1 MSTPTHT
8 PPRWRHRVLALLAVA
23 VAAVPALSPDG
34 TAEAAVPSNNVFPIA
49 SPGAA
54 CNDDFGVPRP
64 RGRTHEGVDCFQE
77 PSRGK
82 PLVAVESGTMRTYST
97 VNPSDRC
104 AGSGNA
110 VQLVGDSVTWYYYG
124 HLDRII
130 VGSGRVTR
138 GQQIGTIGD
147 TGNACGRPHLHFPMK
162 LSSSSRPIDPHPY
175 VSTWPIVS
183 PGGGGGGTGDSY
195 QPTGRLDSVNA
206 RGAGTIGLYGWSFDP
221 DTRTQSIPVD
231 VLIVK
236 SNGTRQTI
244 RLTANKLRTDIGA
257 AYPGA
262 GNYHGFELV
271 LSGLPRGSTMVQ
283 AFGIDSSNRPGDY
296 TSLGTRWVTVP

>member
-1 MSTPTHT
+1 MPSPGAGAAGS
-8 PPRWRHRVLALLAVA
+8 RCRCRASALARR
-23 VAAVPALSPDG
+23 

-49 SPGAA
+49 SPGAT

-64 RGRTHEGVDCFQE
+64 GGRTHEGVDCFQE

-97 VNPSDRC
+97 VKPSDRC

-110 VQLVGDSVTWYYYG
+110 VQLVGDSGTWYYYG

-130 VGSGRVTR
+130 VGSGRVT
-138 GQQIGTIGD
+138 
-147 TGNACGRPHLHFPMK
+147 
-162 LSSSSRPIDPHPY
+162 
-175 VSTWPIVS
+175 
-183 PGGGGGGTGDSY
+183 
-195 QPTGRLDSVNA
+195 
-206 RGAGTIGLYGWSFDP
+206 IGLYGWSLDP
-221 DTRTQSIPVD
+221 DTRTQSIPID